1 VRDRS
6 RKTSSWRRRAAAGLA
21 LWGLAAGCATIS
33 SGPNQTIPIESFPA
47 GATVKVDGITATTPC
62 EVRLSRRHDHQVIL
76 LEKPGYKTAR
86 VELKRATNES
96 AADGNAFWFGITG
109 LTVDLIT
116 GAYFE
121 LHPTHVVVSLEEE
134 KAAPDSGTASAPGG
148 DKPAAGDPSNSSA
161 AAPAPPPP
169 H

>member
-1 VRDRS
+1 MRDRS

-33 SGPNQTIPIESFPA
+33 SGPNQAIPIESFPP

-62 EVRLSRRHDHQVIL
+62 EVRLSRRHDHQIVL
-76 LEKPGYKTAR
+76 QKPGYKTAR
-86 VELKRATNES
+86 VDLTRATNES
-96 AADGNAFWFGITG
+96 AADGNAFWFGLTG
-109 LTVDLIT
+109 LAVDLIT

-121 LHPTHVVVSLEEE
+121 LHPTHVVVSLQEE
-134 KAAPDSGTASAPGG
+134 KATPDSGTASAPGG
-148 DKPAAGDPSNSSA
+148 GKPAAGGPSSPPASA
-161 AAPAPPPP
+161 PSPPPP